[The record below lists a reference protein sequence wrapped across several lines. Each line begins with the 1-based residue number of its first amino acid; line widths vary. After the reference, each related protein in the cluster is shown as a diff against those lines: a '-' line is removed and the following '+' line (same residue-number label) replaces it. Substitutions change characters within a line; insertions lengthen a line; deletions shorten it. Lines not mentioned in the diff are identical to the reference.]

1 MAELGRVGREAADD
15 SVAFISAKT
24 GQGVD
29 LMVEKLERIITEGKR
44 RVEFNIPNSD
54 AGALNTLYRL
64 ATVESVD
71 YGYDGMKVVALVDN
85 KVLGMLKKYAPASET
100 GESEEY

>member
-1 MAELGRVGREAADD
+1 MAELGGIGRGADTD
-15 SVAFISAKT
+15 NVAFISAKT

-29 LMVEKLERIITEGKR
+29 IMVEKLERIVTDGKR

-64 ATVESVD
+64 ASVEAVE
-71 YGYDGMKVVALVDN
+71 YGYDSIKVTALVDA
-85 KVLGMLKKYAPASET
+85 KVLGMMKKYAPAPEISED
-100 GESEEY
+100 EEY